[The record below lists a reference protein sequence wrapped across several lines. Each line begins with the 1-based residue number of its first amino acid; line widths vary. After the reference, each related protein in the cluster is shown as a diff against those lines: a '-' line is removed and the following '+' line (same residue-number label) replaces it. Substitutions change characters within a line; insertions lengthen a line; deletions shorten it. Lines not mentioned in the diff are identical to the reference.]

1 VTTCGCQNTCSCG
14 TQGITIQAKNPVVIN
29 VVPPTAAQSTQSTV
43 VVAPGQGGAR
53 GLQGTTGPQGTQ
65 GLQGTSG
72 ATLTVAYHHIQGS
85 SSNTWTIP
93 HNLNFFPNITTMD
106 SAGAVCEGEIQHVN
120 RNTARVTF
128 SSPFSG
134 DAYLS

>member
-1 VTTCGCQNTCSCG
+1 VTTCNCQSTCSCG
-14 TQGITIQAKNPVVIN
+14 TQAITVQVASPTVISVVT
-29 VVPPTAAQSTQSTV
+29 PGTQSTQSTV
-43 VVAPGQGGAR
+43 VVKPGQGGSR
-53 GLQGTTGPQGTQ
+53 GPQGVQGTQ
-65 GLQGTSG
+65 GIQGVQGTNRE
-72 ATLTVAYHHIQGS
+72 VAYHHIQGS
-85 SSNTWTIP
+85 ASSVWTIT
-93 HNLNFFPNITTMD
+93 HNLDFFPNITTMD